1 MKRKNAIDNLFVN
14 SLFVVLISTI
24 IFIGCGSNTN
34 ETETTEVVKVI
45 EDSEVKDEETTEA
58 DADSI
63 ISVVDD
69 IENSA
74 SEVADSIKTA
84 EPEVIAEN
92 TDTQAHDNTQVQQN
106 TQATTS
112 TEPAK
117 TNSNSGSSSKGNT
130 SSSNKSGST
139 SNSGSGSS
147 TPAHQHNWKA
157 VYRTVHHNAV
167 THTEDQGHYED
178 RGTTKTVLK
187 CSYCGAQFNSN
198 AELSAHQRV
207 SRETYRDNPDM
218 WHGGFSTINVH
229 ETNNVWVSNIVTVT
243 DSPAWDEQVLDH
255 YECSCGATK

>member
-1 MKRKNAIDNLFVN
+1 MHKKIKSML
-14 SLFVVLISTI
+14 SIMLISTLS
-24 IFIGCGSNTN
+24 FTVVGCGSNT
-34 ETETTEVVKVI
+34 EDTETTEVVKVT
-45 EDSEVKDEETTEA
+45 EDSEVAE
-58 DADSI
+58 
-63 ISVVDD
+63 
-69 IENSA
+69 
-74 SEVADSIKTA
+74 SIKTT
-84 EPEVIAEN
+84 EPEVTVEN
-92 TDTQAHDNTQVQQN
+92 TDTQVQDNTQVQQN

-117 TNSNSGSSSKGNT
+117 TNSNSSSSSKGNT

-139 SNSGSGSS
+139 SNSGSSSS

-178 RGTTKTVLK
+178 RGYSVSRYK
-187 CSYCGAQFNSN
+187 CSTCGQKFDSLE
-198 AELSAHQRV
+198 ELKAHSDV

-218 WHGGFSTINVH
+218 WHGGSSTINEWVS
-229 ETNNVWVSNIVTVT
+229 NNVWVSNIVTVT

>member
-1 MKRKNAIDNLFVN
+1 MKSKLLKTMLGLI
-14 SLFVVLISTI
+14 VVSTI
-24 IFIGCGSNTN
+24 SFTAVGCGSNTN
-34 ETETTEVVKVI
+34 ETETTEVVKVT
-45 EDSEVKDEETTEA
+45 EDSEVAE
-58 DADSI
+58 
-63 ISVVDD
+63 
-69 IENSA
+69 
-74 SEVADSIKTA
+74 SIKTT

-92 TDTQAHDNTQVQQN
+92 TDTQAQDNTQVQQN

-117 TNSNSGSSSKGNT
+117 TNSNSSSSNKGNT

-157 VYRTVHHNAV
+157 VYRTVHHDAV

-178 RGTTKTVLK
+178 RGYNSTVEVCKT
-187 CSYCGAQFNSN
+187 CGAEFTTNSD
-198 AELSAHQRV
+198 LCQHQRV
-207 SRETYRDNPDM
+207 SRETNPDDDSK
-218 WHGGFSTINVH
+218 WHVGAITRSSWVS
-229 ETNNVWVSNIVTVT
+229 NNVWVSNIVAVT